1 MASLYPLLKPL
12 TEQLMKEVIKYGILS
27 VSTEQYQIVCNSIIK
42 FAETTGVDS
51 YSPELMISYKDCLDQ
66 RVSAGE
72 ICKEYRRFQFRVIRM
87 LSSLAD
93 DGQVDFS
100 SAKYPLRKY
109 PVSDEIVELVEKILD
124 TCQISN
130 KTKKDLRAPTRH
142 FLWYAA
148 QQGLAPENIDD
159 TTVMKFLIEE
169 IPVSNSGSTGRTLR
183 CVKYATE
190 YLKNNGNHN
199 IHRDYTLL
207 KLKNDHRR
215 IIPAYSEDD
224 IRSIADAAGTDDV
237 LGKRDRAIVLIAYC
251 TGLRG
256 SDIINIKLTDID
268 WRNQKVSLIQSKT
281 HTPIIS
287 ELNGE
292 TMNALADY
300 ILDWRPACD
309 VSEVFVTVKAP
320 YRSLSKGFGSMVD
333 KYCEKAGVPKIA
345 LRGFHSIRRSF
356 ETVMVSRE
364 VPIEIASQMMGHKTI
379 AEDKPYITHNKSR
392 VSLVAMDFSDVPVTT
407 GFYACHSGTSSSE
420 REVTAYD
427 L

>member
-1 MASLYPLLKPL
+1 MTDLCLLLKPL
-12 TEQLMKEVIKYGILS
+12 TEQFMKEVIKYGILV
-27 VSTEQYQIVCNSIIK
+27 VSTEQYQNVCNSIIK
-42 FAETTGVDS
+42 FAEATGVDS
-51 YSPELMISYKDCLDQ
+51 YSPELMASYQKFLDQ

-72 ICKEYRRFQFRVIRM
+72 ICKEYRRFQARVIRM

-93 DGQVDFS
+93 DGRVDFS
-100 SAKYPLRKY
+100 SAKCPLRKY
-109 PVSDEIVELVEKILD
+109 PVSNETAKLVEKILD
-124 TCQISN
+124 ACQISD

-148 QQGLAPENIDD
+148 QQGVTPESIDD
-159 TTVMKFLIEE
+159 TTVMQFLIEE
-169 IPVSNSGSTGRTLR
+169 IPISNSGSTGRTLR

-199 IHRDYTLL
+199 LHRDYTLL

-215 IIPAYSEDD
+215 IVPAYSEDE
-224 IRSIADAAGTDDV
+224 IYSIVDAMDTNDT

-256 SDIINIKLTDID
+256 ADIISIKLTDID
-268 WRNQKVSLIQSKT
+268 WRNQKVSVIQSKT

-287 ELNGE
+287 ALNGE

-300 ILDWRPACD
+300 ILDWRPECE

-333 KYCEKAGVPKIA
+333 KYCEKAGVQKIA

-356 ETVMVSRE
+356 ETIMVSRG
-364 VPIEIASQMMGHKTI
+364 VPIETASQMMGI
-379 AEDKPYITHNKSR
+379 KPLRKISHTLPITR
-392 VSLVAMDFSDVPVTT
+392 A
-407 GFYACHSGTSSSE
+407 
-420 REVTAYD
+420 R
-427 L
+427 

>member
-1 MASLYPLLKPL
+1 MTDPYPLLKPL
-12 TEQLMKEVIKYGILS
+12 TEQLMKEVIKYGILA
-27 VSTEQYQIVCNSIIK
+27 VSTEQYQNVCNSIIK
-42 FAETTGVDS
+42 FAESTGVDS
-51 YSPELMISYKDCLDQ
+51 YSPELMTSYQEFLGQ
-66 RVSAGE
+66 RVSNGE
-72 ICKEYRRFQFRVIRM
+72 ICKEYRRFQTRVIRM

-100 SAKYPLRKY
+100 SAKCPLRKY
-109 PVSDEIVELVEKILD
+109 PVSNEIAELVEKILE
-124 TCQISN
+124 TCQISD

-148 QQGLAPENIDD
+148 RQGLVPESIDD
-159 TTVMKFLIEE
+159 MTVMRFLIEE
-169 IPVSNSGSTGRTLR
+169 IPTSNSGSTGRTLR

-199 IHRDYTLL
+199 IHRDYALL

-215 IIPAYSEDD
+215 IVPAYSEDE
-224 IRSIADAAGTDDV
+224 ICSIADAMDTDDV
-237 LGKRDRAIVLIAYC
+237 LGKRDRAIILIAYC

-256 SDIINIKLTDID
+256 IDIISIRLTDID
-268 WRNQKVSLIQSKT
+268 WRNQKVSVIQSKT

-300 ILDWRPACD
+300 ILDWRPECD

-320 YRSLSKGFGSMVD
+320 YRSLSKGFGSMLD
-333 KYCEKAGVPKIA
+333 KYCDKACVQKIA

-356 ETVMVSRE
+356 ETVMVSRG
-364 VPIEIASQMMGHKTI
+364 VPIETASQMMGHKTI
-379 AEDKPYITHNKSR
+379 TEDKPYITHNKSQAAF
-392 VSLVAMDFSDVPVTT
+392 VAMDFSDVPITA
-407 GFYACHSGTSSSE
+407 GFYACHSGMSSSE
-420 REVTAYD
+420 KRGERI
-427 L
+427 

>member
-1 MASLYPLLKPL
+1 MADLHPLLKPL
-12 TEQLMKEVIKYGILS
+12 TEQLMKEVIKYGILI

-42 FAETTGVDS
+42 FAEATGVDS
-51 YSPELMISYKDCLDQ
+51 YSPELMTSYQEFLNQ
-66 RVSAGE
+66 RVSTGE
-72 ICKEYRRFQFRVIRM
+72 ICREYRRFQVRVIRM

-100 SAKYPLRKY
+100 SAKCPLRKY
-109 PVSDEIVELVEKILD
+109 PVSDEIAELVEKILD
-124 TCQISN
+124 TYQISD

-148 QQGLAPENIDD
+148 QQGLAPDSIDD
-159 TTVMKFLIEE
+159 TTVTRFLIEE
-169 IPVSNSGSTGRTLR
+169 VPASNSGSTGRTLR

-215 IIPAYSEDD
+215 IIPAFSEDE
-224 IRSIADAAGTDDV
+224 ICSIADAMDTDDV

-256 SDIINIKLTDID
+256 ADIISIKLTDID
-268 WRNQKVSLIQSKT
+268 WHNQKVSVIQSKT
-281 HTPIIS
+281 RTPIIS

-300 ILDWRPACD
+300 ILDWRPKCD

-320 YRSLSKGFGSMVD
+320 YRSLSKGFGSMID
-333 KYCEKAGVPKIA
+333 KYCEKAGVQKIA

-356 ETVMVSRE
+356 ETIMVSRG
-364 VPIEIASQMMGHKTI
+364 VPIETASQMMGHKTI
-379 AEDKPYITHNKSR
+379 TEDKPYITHNKSQAAF
-392 VSLVAMDFSDVPVTT
+392 VAMDFSDVPITT
-407 GFYACHSGTSSSE
+407 GFYACHTTTSSSE
-420 REVTAYD
+420 KRGD
-427 L
+427 SL

>member
-1 MASLYPLLKPL
+1 MTDLCLLLKPL
-12 TEQLMKEVIKYGILS
+12 TEQFMKEVIKYGILV
-27 VSTEQYQIVCNSIIK
+27 VSTEQYQNVCNSIIK
-42 FAETTGVDS
+42 FAEATGVDS
-51 YSPELMISYKDCLDQ
+51 YSPELMASYQKFLDQ

-72 ICKEYRRFQFRVIRM
+72 ICKEYRRFQARVIRM

-93 DGQVDFS
+93 DGRVDFS
-100 SAKYPLRKY
+100 SAKCPLRKY
-109 PVSDEIVELVEKILD
+109 PVSNETAKLVEKILD
-124 TCQISN
+124 ACQISD

-148 QQGLAPENIDD
+148 QQGVTPESIDD
-159 TTVMKFLIEE
+159 TTVMQFLIEE
-169 IPVSNSGSTGRTLR
+169 IPISNSGSTGRTLR

-199 IHRDYTLL
+199 LHRDYTLL

-215 IIPAYSEDD
+215 IVPAYSEDE
-224 IRSIADAAGTDDV
+224 IYSIVDAMDTNDT

-256 SDIINIKLTDID
+256 ADIISIKLTDID
-268 WRNQKVSLIQSKT
+268 WRNQKVSVIQSKT

-287 ELNGE
+287 ALNGE

-300 ILDWRPACD
+300 ILDWRPECE

-333 KYCEKAGVPKIA
+333 KYCEKAGVQKIA

-356 ETVMVSRE
+356 ETIMVSRG
-364 VPIEIASQMMGHKTI
+364 VPIETASQMMGHKTI
-379 AEDKPYITHNKSR
+379 TEDKPYITHNKSQ
-392 VSLVAMDFSDVPVTT
+392 VAFVAMDFSDVPITT

-420 REVTAYD
+420 KGGDSV
-427 L
+427 

>member
-1 MASLYPLLKPL
+1 
-12 TEQLMKEVIKYGILS
+12 MKEVIKYGILA
-27 VSTEQYQIVCNSIIK
+27 VSTEQYQNVCNSIIK
-42 FAETTGVDS
+42 FAETAGVDS
-51 YSPELMISYKDCLDQ
+51 YSPELMTSYQKYLDQ

-72 ICKEYRRFQFRVIRM
+72 ICKEYRRFQARVIRM

-100 SAKYPLRKY
+100 STQCPLRKY
-109 PVSDEIVELVEKILD
+109 PVSAEIAELVDKILD
-124 TCQISN
+124 TCQISD

-148 QQGLAPENIDD
+148 QQGLTPESIDD
-159 TTVMKFLIEE
+159 TTIMQFLIEE

-215 IIPAYSEDD
+215 IIPAYSEDE
-224 IRSIADAAGTDDV
+224 ISSMIDAMDTDNALV
-237 LGKRDRAIVLIAYC
+237 KRDRAIVLTAYC

-256 SDIINIKLTDID
+256 SDIIGIKLADID
-268 WRNQKVSLIQSKT
+268 WRNQKVSVIQSKT
-281 HTPIIS
+281 HTPVIS
-287 ELNGE
+287 ALNGE

-300 ILDWRPACD
+300 ILDWRPECD
-309 VSEVFVTVKAP
+309 VPEVFVTVKAP
-320 YRSLSKGFGSMVD
+320 YRNLSKGFGSMID
-333 KYCEKAGVPKIA
+333 KYCEKAGVKKIA

-356 ETVMVSRE
+356 ETVMVSRG
-364 VPIEIASQMMGHKTI
+364 VPIETASQMMGHKTI
-379 AEDKPYITHNKSR
+379 TEDKPYITHDKSQAAF
-392 VSLVAMDFSDVPVTT
+392 VAMDFSDVPITT
-407 GFYACHSGTSSSE
+407 GFYACHSSTPSSE
-420 REVTAYD
+420 TEVDAYG

>member
-1 MASLYPLLKPL
+1 MTDLCLLLKPL
-12 TEQLMKEVIKYGILS
+12 TEQFMKEVIKYGILV
-27 VSTEQYQIVCNSIIK
+27 VSTEQYQNVCNSIIK
-42 FAETTGVDS
+42 FAEAAGSDS
-51 YSPELMISYKDCLDQ
+51 YSPELMTSYQKFLDQ

-72 ICKEYRRFQFRVIRM
+72 ICKEYRRFQARVIRM

-93 DGQVDFS
+93 DGRVDFS
-100 SAKYPLRKY
+100 SAKCPLRKY
-109 PVSDEIVELVEKILD
+109 PVSNETAKLVEKILD
-124 TCQISN
+124 AYQISD

-148 QQGLAPENIDD
+148 QQGVTPESIDD
-159 TTVMKFLIEE
+159 TTVMQFLIEE
-169 IPVSNSGSTGRTLR
+169 IPISNSGSTGRTLR

-199 IHRDYTLL
+199 LHRDYTLL

-215 IIPAYSEDD
+215 IVPAYSEDE
-224 IRSIADAAGTDDV
+224 IYSIVDAMDTNDT

-256 SDIINIKLTDID
+256 ADIISIKLTDID
-268 WRNQKVSLIQSKT
+268 WRNQKVSVIQSKT

-287 ELNGE
+287 ALNGE

-300 ILDWRPACD
+300 ILDWRPECE

-333 KYCEKAGVPKIA
+333 KYCEKAGVQKIA

-356 ETVMVSRE
+356 ETIMVSRG
-364 VPIEIASQMMGHKTI
+364 VPIETASQMMGHKTI
-379 AEDKPYITHNKSR
+379 TEDKPYITHNKSQ
-392 VSLVAMDFSDVPVTT
+392 VAFVAMDFSDVPITT

-420 REVTAYD
+420 KGGDSV
-427 L
+427 

>member
-1 MASLYPLLKPL
+1 MTDLYPLLKPL
-12 TEQLMKEVIKYGILS
+12 TEQLMKEVIKYGILA
-27 VSTEQYQIVCNSIIK
+27 VSTEQYQNVCNSIIK
-42 FAETTGVDS
+42 FAEATGVDS
-51 YSPELMISYKDCLDQ
+51 YSPELMASYQKFLDQ

-72 ICKEYRRFQFRVIRM
+72 ICKEYRRFQARVIRM
-87 LSSLAD
+87 LSSLAE

-100 SAKYPLRKY
+100 SAKCPLRKY
-109 PVSDEIVELVEKILD
+109 PVSAETAELVEKILD
-124 TCQISN
+124 ACQISD

-148 QQGLAPENIDD
+148 QQGVTPESIDD
-159 TTVMKFLIEE
+159 TTVMQFLIEE
-169 IPVSNSGSTGRTLR
+169 IPISNSGSTGRTLR

-199 IHRDYTLL
+199 LHRDYTLL

-215 IIPAYSEDD
+215 IVPAYSEDE
-224 IRSIADAAGTDDV
+224 IYSIVDAMDTNDT

-256 SDIINIKLTDID
+256 ADIISIKLTDID
-268 WRNQKVSLIQSKT
+268 WRNQKVSVIQSKT

-287 ELNGE
+287 ALNGE

-300 ILDWRPACD
+300 ILDWRPECE

-333 KYCEKAGVPKIA
+333 KYCEKAGVQKIA

-356 ETVMVSRE
+356 ETIMVSRG
-364 VPIEIASQMMGHKTI
+364 VPIETASQMMGHKTI
-379 AEDKPYITHNKSR
+379 TEDKPYITHNKSQAAF
-392 VSLVAMDFSDVPVTT
+392 VAMDFSDVPITT

-420 REVTAYD
+420 KGGDSV
-427 L
+427 

>member
-1 MASLYPLLKPL
+1 MEDLYPLLKPL
-12 TEQLMKEVIKYGILS
+12 TEQLMKEVIKYGILL
-27 VSTEQYQIVCNSIIK
+27 VSTEQYQNVCNSIIK
-42 FAETTGVDS
+42 FAEATGIDS
-51 YSPELMISYKDCLDQ
+51 YSPELMTSYQGFLDQ
-66 RVSAGE
+66 RVSNGE
-72 ICKEYRRFQFRVIRM
+72 ICKEFRRFQTRVIRM

-93 DGQVDFS
+93 DGKVDFS
-100 SAKYPLRKY
+100 NAKCPLRKY
-109 PVSDEIVELVEKILD
+109 PVSDEISELVEKILD
-124 TCQISN
+124 TYQISD

-148 QQGLAPENIDD
+148 QQGLVPESIDD
-159 TTVMKFLIEE
+159 TTVMRFLIEE
-169 IPVSNSGSTGRTLR
+169 IPASNSGSTGRTLR

-215 IIPAYSEDD
+215 IIPAYSEDE
-224 IRSIADAAGTDDV
+224 ICSIADAMDTDDA

-256 SDIINIKLTDID
+256 VDIISIRLTDID
-268 WRNQKVSLIQSKT
+268 WRNQKVSVIQSKT
-281 HTPIIS
+281 HMPIIS

-300 ILDWRPACD
+300 ILDWRPKCD
-309 VSEVFVTVKAP
+309 VSEVFVTLKAP
-320 YRSLSKGFGSMVD
+320 YRSLSKGFGSMID
-333 KYCEKAGVPKIA
+333 KYCEKAGVHKIA

-356 ETVMVSRE
+356 ETVMVSRG
-364 VPIEIASQMMGHKTI
+364 VPIETASQMMGHKTI
-379 AEDKPYITHNKSR
+379 TEDKPYITHNKSQ
-392 VSLVAMDFSDVPVTT
+392 VAFVAMDFSDVPIST

-420 REVTAYD
+420 KRGD
-427 L
+427 SI